1 LAGAG
6 RIIMTI
12 PGAPRPVVLD
22 NVLRFNSIMERSK
35 HLLSRRVVEIER
47 EETPKPK
54 DTTQQTQ
61 DEYE

>member
-1 LAGAG
+1 
-6 RIIMTI
+6 
-12 PGAPRPVVLD
+12 
-22 NVLRFNSIMERSK
+22 MERSK

-54 DTTQQTQ
+54 DTNQQTQ